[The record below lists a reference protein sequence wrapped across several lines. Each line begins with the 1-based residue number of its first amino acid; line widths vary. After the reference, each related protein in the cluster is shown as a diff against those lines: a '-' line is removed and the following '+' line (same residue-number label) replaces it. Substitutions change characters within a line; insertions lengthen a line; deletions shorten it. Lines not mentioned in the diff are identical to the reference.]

1 MSLRKGNTLISG
13 AGTDGTNGVS
23 PTASV
28 SKVGSIS
35 TLTVTDTNGTTTTQI
50 LDGGQIIQYSVMP
63 TASSE
68 NVGDIIQFTGT
79 TDSTYTNGYFYK
91 CVNNS
96 GTYSWENID
105 IQKSS
110 PQSMYFLEVAE
121 IKNNYNL
128 TTAEK
133 ANLLAILKDMESTQI
148 IKPILVSAMGSSY
161 DLNHGQY
168 ILKTGYNWLASLSG
182 SGVTS
187 IEYTCGE
194 TANDFSDPNMK
205 SYIRCII
212 GITKSNGTIAS
223 IGSTYF
229 LRENNASLNM
239 YNTQPFFPSA
249 NSYNPATTK
258 YAEQMVQS
266 VAPAYST
273 SSTYAVGDYVS
284 YQGKLYVCNTAISS
298 VESWTA
304 AHWTETTAM
313 SVVGNLETALSNIT
327 TGNGV

>member
-13 AGTDGTNGVS
+13 VGIDGTNGVS

-35 TLTVTDTNGTTTTQI
+35 TLTVTDANGTTSTQI
-50 LDGGQIIQYSVMP
+50 LDGGQIIQYPTMP
-63 TASSE
+63 TASSS

-91 CVNNS
+91 CVDNS
-96 GTYSWENID
+96 GTYSWENIN

-110 PQSMYFLEVAE
+110 PQSMYFLEVSE

-128 TTAEK
+128 STTEK

-148 IKPILVSAMGSSY
+148 VKPILVSAMGSSY

-168 ILKTGYNWLASLSG
+168 ILRSGINWLTSLSG

-187 IEYTCGE
+187 IEYSCGE
-194 TANDFSDPNMK
+194 TANDYGDPNMK

-212 GITKSNGTIAS
+212 GVTKTNGTIAS

-229 LRENNASLNM
+229 LRENNVGLNM

-258 YAEQMVQS
+258 YVDS
-266 VAPAYST
+266 AYK
-273 SSTYAVGDYVS
+273 S
-284 YQGKLYVCNTAISS
+284 YSGYDASKTQTLKNV
-298 VESWTA
+298 
-304 AHWTETTAM
+304 
-313 SVVGNLETALSNIT
+313 
-327 TGNGV
+327 NGTLTWQDD